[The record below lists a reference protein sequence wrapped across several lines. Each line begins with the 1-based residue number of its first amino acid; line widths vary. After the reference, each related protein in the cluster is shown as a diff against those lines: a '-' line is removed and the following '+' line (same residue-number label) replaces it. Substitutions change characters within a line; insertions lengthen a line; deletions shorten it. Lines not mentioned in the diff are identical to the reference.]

1 MIPNSSH
8 ARITQVTYAPLLA
21 YSSSHGHESS
31 TLSGILIVGDK
42 DVLGKAVGLLLGVFD
57 GLWVGNLVGLTV
69 TGLLLGDLLGNLVGL
84 KVIGLLLGDFVGLE
98 LGLLDGFRLGRVE
111 KLGLIE
117 GISDGD

>member
-1 MIPNSSH
+1 MLPNSFN
-8 ARITQVTYAPLLA
+8 APITQVTYAPLLS
-21 YSSSHGHESS
+21 YSSPHGHKYS

-42 DVLGKAVGLLLGVFD
+42 DVLGKAVGLLLGDFD
-57 GLWVGNLVGLTV
+57 GLWVGEIDGMGV

-84 KVIGLLLGDFVGLE
+84 TVTGLLLGDFVGLW